1 MKKEIFTVLLALCL
15 LAGCGTG
22 GEREPVECVSTADCV
37 LCTRAGTWA
46 WGQNN
51 VGLISLNTFDM
62 VPIEINRYDS
72 GGGLIEENTGTFQI
86 RHIQGGEE
94 GFSASVIE
102 EPDFGYATLTVTLG
116 EDGAMDRGKAAA
128 FLCENCLE
136 DIASEGEETLGLGV
150 IDFATGKVEAF
161 DRKIRGFGAGDF
173 RIHCDWPE
181 EGEKV
186 ELLIFYAPLRYEN
199 EA

>member
-1 MKKEIFTVLLALCL
+1 MKKGILLLAVVLCL

-37 LCTRAGTWA
+37 LCKRAGMWA

-51 VGLISLNTFDM
+51 VGLISLNSFDM

-136 DIASEGEETLGLGV
+136 DIAPEGEETLGLGV

-161 DRKIRGFGAGDF
+161 NRKIRGFGAGDF

-186 ELLIFYAPLRYEN
+186 ELLIFYVPLRYEN

>member
-37 LCTRAGTWA
+37 LCKGAGTWA

-51 VGLISLNTFDM
+51 VWLISLNTFDM

-136 DIASEGEETLGLGV
+136 DIVPEGEETLGLGV

>member
-1 MKKEIFTVLLALCL
+1 MERRISAILLALCL
-15 LAGCGTG
+15 LAACGA
-22 GEREPVECVSTADCV
+22 ERPEPSVLCAATADCV
-37 LCTRAGTWA
+37 LCKGAGMWA

-72 GGGLIEENTGTFQI
+72 GGELIEENTGTFQI

-136 DIASEGEETLGLGV
+136 DIAPEGEETLRLGV

>member
-1 MKKEIFTVLLALCL
+1 MERRISALLLALCL
-15 LAGCGTG
+15 LAGCGAEEQETS
-22 GEREPVECVSTADCV
+22 VLCVSTADCV
-37 LCTRAGTWA
+37 LCKGAGMWA

-94 GFSASVIE
+94 GFSALVIE

-128 FLCENCLE
+128 FLCENCL
-136 DIASEGEETLGLGV
+136 
-150 IDFATGKVEAF
+150 
-161 DRKIRGFGAGDF
+161 DRKS
-173 RIHCDWPE
+173 
-181 EGEKV
+181 V
-186 ELLIFYAPLRYEN
+186 V
-199 EA
+199 

>member
-1 MKKEIFTVLLALCL
+1 MERRISALLLALCL
-15 LAGCGTG
+15 LAGCGAEEQETS
-22 GEREPVECVSTADCV
+22 VLCVSTADCV
-37 LCTRAGTWA
+37 LCKRAGTWA

-51 VGLISLNTFDM
+51 VGLISPNTFDM

-94 GFSASVIE
+94 GFSALVIE

-136 DIASEGEETLGLGV
+136 DIAPEGEETLGLGV
-150 IDFATGKVEAF
+150 IDFATGKVETF

>member
-1 MKKEIFTVLLALCL
+1 MLALCL
-15 LAGCGTG
+15 LAGCGAEEQETS
-22 GEREPVECVSTADCV
+22 VLCVSTVDCV
-37 LCTRAGTWA
+37 LCKGAGTWA
-46 WGQNN
+46 W
-51 VGLISLNTFDM
+51 
-62 VPIEINRYDS
+62 
-72 GGGLIEENTGTFQI
+72 GLIEENTGTFQI

-136 DIASEGEETLGLGV
+136 DIAPEGEETLGLGV

>member
-1 MKKEIFTVLLALCL
+1 MKRRISAILLALCL
-15 LAGCGTG
+15 LAGCGA
-22 GEREPVECVSTADCV
+22 ERPEPSVLCAATADCV
-37 LCTRAGTWA
+37 LCKGAGMWA

-62 VPIEINRYDS
+62 VPIEINRYGS
-72 GGGLIEENTGTFQI
+72 GGELIEENTGTFQI

-102 EPDFGYATLTVTLG
+102 EPDFGYAALTVTLG

-136 DIASEGEETLGLGV
+136 DIAPEGEETLGLGV

>member
-1 MKKEIFTVLLALCL
+1 MERRISALLLALCL
-15 LAGCGTG
+15 LAGCGAEEQETS
-22 GEREPVECVSTADCV
+22 VLCVSTADCV
-37 LCTRAGTWA
+37 LCKGAGMWA

-136 DIASEGEETLGLGV
+136 DIAPEGEETLGLGV

-161 DRKIRGFGAGDF
+161 NRKIRGFGAGDF

>member
-37 LCTRAGTWA
+37 LCKGAGMWA

-86 RHIQGGEE
+86 RHIQGE
-94 GFSASVIE
+94 
-102 EPDFGYATLTVTLG
+102 
-116 EDGAMDRGKAAA
+116 
-128 FLCENCLE
+128 
-136 DIASEGEETLGLGV
+136 
-150 IDFATGKVEAF
+150 
-161 DRKIRGFGAGDF
+161 RKGS
-173 RIHCDWPE
+173 
-181 EGEKV
+181 
-186 ELLIFYAPLRYEN
+186 PLR
-199 EA
+199 

>member
-37 LCTRAGTWA
+37 LCKGAGMWA

-136 DIASEGEETLGLGV
+136 DIAPEGEETLGLGV

-173 RIHCDWPE
+173 RIYCDWPE

>member
-37 LCTRAGTWA
+37 LCKGAGTWV

-136 DIASEGEETLGLGV
+136 DIAPEGEETLGLGV